1 MRDGR
6 VWEREGRDL
15 LRVCSDVCGR
25 RGEVGCVKRGNTD
38 RVDSD
43 VDVDVKLRVLC
54 RCRRVERKL
63 ILLLKL
69 AVREGIE
76 SKMHL
81 TMRPQRRHILAR
93 RFGSSC

>member
-25 RGEVGCVKRGNTD
+25 RGEVGCVKRDNTD
-38 RVDSD
+38 RLDSD

-54 RCRRVERKL
+54 
-63 ILLLKL
+63 
-69 AVREGIE
+69 
-76 SKMHL
+76 
-81 TMRPQRRHILAR
+81 
-93 RFGSSC
+93 